1 MEMKRLSLYVFA
13 IALTLGVAASL
24 LTGVAARSTQSASS
38 QIYKAT
44 NAAFRDGLY
53 VGKLDAAQGNRPH
66 VGSGRWGADQD
77 RRAYVAGY
85 QRGYNQILQS
95 IASKMSSPQLAE
107 TAGYRDGIV
116 DGTMDRRA
124 AKPFRVTK
132 TDNYRSAIRGVA
144 DVESDQERSRQAYR
158 KAYANGYQEAYYG
171 REHATPENSSQLS
184 SSL

>member
-1 MEMKRLSLYVFA
+1 MKRLSLYVFA
-13 IALTLGVAASL
+13 IALTLGIAASL
-24 LTGVAARSTQSASS
+24 LTGVAARSTQSATSR
-38 QIYKAT
+38 IYQAT

-95 IASKMSSPQLAE
+95 SASKVSAPQLAE
-107 TAGYRDGIV
+107 MTGYRDGV
-116 DGTMDRRA
+116 MDGTMDRRA

-132 TDNYRSAIRGVA
+132 TDNYRSAIRGLA
-144 DVESDQERSRQAYR
+144 DVESDQERNRQVYR

-171 REHATPENSSQLS
+171 RDRATSNTADELS